1 MKLVIFPK
9 ISIGN
14 FTILLNQQH

>member
-9 ISIGN
+9 ISIAN